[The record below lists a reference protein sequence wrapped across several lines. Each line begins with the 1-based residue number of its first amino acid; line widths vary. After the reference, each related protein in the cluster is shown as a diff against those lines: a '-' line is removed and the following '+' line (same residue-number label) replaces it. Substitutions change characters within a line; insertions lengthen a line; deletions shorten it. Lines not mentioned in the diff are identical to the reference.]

1 MGWPNTE
8 HPDYKNFYPTSLL
21 ETGWDILFFWVARMV
36 MMGLSFT
43 DQLPFKQVFLHAMI
57 RDAQGNK
64 MSKSKGNVIDP
75 IWVMEGATL
84 EQLHATLE
92 GGVLTDSEVRTRCAD
107 TTALL
112 VRLGCRSWLVCL
124 LTIRIHHGNNIN
136 VA

>member
-8 HPDYKNFYPTSLL
+8 HPDYKAFYPTSLL

-43 DQLPFKQVFLHAMI
+43 KQLPFRQVFLHAMI
-57 RDAQGNK
+57 RDAHGRK

-92 GGVLTDSEVRTRCAD
+92 GGVLEEYEVSCACILV
-107 TTALL
+107 TNKSMLL
-112 VRLGCRSWLVCL
+112 GGTQL
-124 LTIRIHHGNNIN
+124 ID
-136 VA
+136 